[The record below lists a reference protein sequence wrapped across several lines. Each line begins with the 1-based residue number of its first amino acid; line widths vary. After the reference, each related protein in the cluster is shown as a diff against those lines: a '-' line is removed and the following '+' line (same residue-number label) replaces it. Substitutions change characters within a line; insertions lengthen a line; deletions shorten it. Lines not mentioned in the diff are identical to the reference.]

1 MVEAAEGTIQLYT
14 ARRILAEIQ
23 HRVNGFNT
31 YG

>member
-1 MVEAAEGTIQLYT
+1 MVATAVGDCQLNT

-23 HRVNGFNT
+23 LRINGFNT

>member
-1 MVEAAEGTIQLYT
+1 MVATAVGVRQLYT

-23 HRVNGFNT
+23 HRINGFNT